1 MSAKGAKT
9 AQAAAPA
16 PAAAKP
22 AAPAVDPKV
31 QAAREK
37 LRAKYGDQVVCSFF
51 FIFDMMDVLLN
62 NINGYHDPY
71 THKHIYVYIYT
82 PYALCAIYIYHFIHA
97 SHVLMRNHQ
106 ITLIFQYL
114 IHHISKCIYIK

>member
-1 MSAKGAKT
+1 MEKKVSLASNHPFTNQSFPSISTHLSSMSAKGAKT

-37 LRAKYGDQVVCSFF
+37 LRAKYGDQAVCSFF
-51 FIFDMMDVLLN
+51 IIF
-62 NINGYHDPY
+62 
-71 THKHIYVYIYT
+71 
-82 PYALCAIYIYHFIHA
+82 
-97 SHVLMRNHQ
+97 
-106 ITLIFQYL
+106 
-114 IHHISKCIYIK
+114 